1 VGLPSERDIRKA
13 AGRSKQVV
21 VVLYGGRVAD
31 IWWASN
37 SKALLKT
44 NNLTVINLPETKELA
59 AIAQR
64 GLNISCTLQDGQI
77 MLGHDDG
84 SLDIVPVILKSASSY

>member
-1 VGLPSERDIRKA
+1 M
-13 AGRSKQVV
+13 
-21 VVLYGGRVAD
+21 
-31 IWWASN
+31 WWASN

-64 GLNISCTLQDGQI
+64 ALNISCTLQDGQI

>member
-1 VGLPSERDIRKA
+1 
-13 AGRSKQVV
+13 
-21 VVLYGGRVAD
+21 
-31 IWWASN
+31 
-37 SKALLKT
+37 
-44 NNLTVINLPETKELA
+44 VINLPETKELA